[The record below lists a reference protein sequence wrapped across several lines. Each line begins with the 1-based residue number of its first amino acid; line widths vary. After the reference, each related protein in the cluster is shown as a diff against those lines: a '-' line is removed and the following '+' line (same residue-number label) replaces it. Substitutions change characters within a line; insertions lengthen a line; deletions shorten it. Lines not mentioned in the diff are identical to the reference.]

1 MTREIELERDILR
14 AIGTLKRPNANVAQL
29 RQALPK
35 GPKYDIE
42 EVQQKVDAM
51 YDDGL
56 IDAKEQTPHL
66 RARSRSYLI
75 TRLTPAGKARLAS
88 LLAA

>member
-1 MTREIELERDILR
+1 MTRETELERDILG

-51 YDDGL
+51 YDDDIIVATL
-56 IDAKEQTPHL
+56 PTPHL
-66 RARSRSYLI
+66 QARSQPYLI
-75 TRLTPAGKARLAS
+75 TGLTPAGKARLAS
-88 LLAA
+88 LLAV